1 MAIKNITSII
11 KGQKANRKFCK
22 ICNSFISKELFK
34 LEETKTKK
42 KKREREKW
50 SKDRRRQM
58 HNKKKL

>member
-42 KKREREKW
+42 KKIERKMVKRQEKT
-50 SKDRRRQM
+50 
-58 HNKKKL
+58 NA